1 MSHPIDV
8 GSVLGGRYKVTATVL
23 TSHDQDLVLDGVDQ
37 VLNRPVSILVAGPHN
52 ADQVAQSARE
62 VATGE
67 RPGSVQILDLGV
79 SDSTTYLI
87 TNHTSAADLLDL
99 VVASNPP
106 YVEPFFTDTLG
117 SEIFGQPRSHE
128 PEIYDDEEEVDAGYI
143 DYGNGHRHV
152 SPYPAAVPGHGSRQ
166 AAAERTADDRGA
178 GTAGHGAV
186 APGTVTPGAVN
197 PGAAQ
202 EAGGNAATAPVRKA
216 PVVPPLPPA
225 RPGASAVGRNS
236 SAGAG
241 AAGAA
246 ASAGAAAAGVAA
258 ANHGRQRT
266 GAPVTGGAP
275 ENTRVPE
282 NTAPQPVQR
291 ENVEQALLQR
301 EGNRSGNPAGG
312 AGHSDSTAGGHGP
325 DQPKVSLWS
334 QDDYDYTSEDEYT
347 EDQYTKDDG
356 GNRHP
361 DRHAG
366 SFPAAARTGGAAAA
380 AGHDYNDD
388 DEERRSEPRSMRW
401 LVGGLLAAVLVVGLI
416 FAVTNLGSLFRPAP
430 QSQATQEA
438 PASAPAPE
446 TATGTP
452 SPSPS
457 TTAAAVPPVVE
468 GVTRLGAF
476 DFASNYDNDLAK
488 TFDGN
493 GASYWSDMEFA
504 TDNWG
509 GLAPEGV
516 PLAVK
521 LKEPSKISSITLNQL
536 GASGGNISV
545 FTNDQ
550 PSLDGA
556 KQVGT
561 NSFTS
566 PDLTMPL
573 AEPVTAEYVIVSI
586 KNLPRL
592 AAPKTRYGFGLRL
605 AEIKVQ

>member
-1 MSHPIDV
+1 
-8 GSVLGGRYKVTATVL
+8 
-23 TSHDQDLVLDGVDQ
+23 
-37 VLNRPVSILVAGPHN
+37 
-52 ADQVAQSARE
+52 
-62 VATGE
+62 
-67 RPGSVQILDLGV
+67 
-79 SDSTTYLI
+79 
-87 TNHTSAADLLDL
+87 
-99 VVASNPP
+99 
-106 YVEPFFTDTLG
+106 
-117 SEIFGQPRSHE
+117 
-128 PEIYDDEEEVDAGYI
+128 
-143 DYGNGHRHV
+143 
-152 SPYPAAVPGHGSRQ
+152 
-166 AAAERTADDRGA
+166 
-178 GTAGHGAV
+178 
-186 APGTVTPGAVN
+186 
-197 PGAAQ
+197 
-202 EAGGNAATAPVRKA
+202 
-216 PVVPPLPPA
+216 
-225 RPGASAVGRNS
+225 
-236 SAGAG
+236 
-241 AAGAA
+241 
-246 ASAGAAAAGVAA
+246 
-258 ANHGRQRT
+258 
-266 GAPVTGGAP
+266 
-275 ENTRVPE
+275 
-282 NTAPQPVQR
+282 VQR

-301 EGNRSGNPAGG
+301 EGNRSGNPAGAASHSEG
-312 AGHSDSTAGGHGP
+312 AGAGNGP

-334 QDDYDYTSEDEYT
+334 QDDYDYAPEDEYT
-347 EDQYTKDDG
+347 EDQYAKDG
-356 GNRHP
+356 GGHP
-361 DRHAG
+361 DRNAG

-388 DEERRSEPRSMRW
+388 DDERRSEPRSMRW

-416 FAVTNLGSLFRPAP
+416 FAVTNLGSLFRTAP
-430 QSQATQEA
+430 QSQATPDA
-438 PASAPAPE
+438 PASAPAP
-446 TATGTP
+446 TAAATP
-452 SPSPS
+452 SPSES
-457 TTAAAVPPVVE
+457 TTAAAGPPAVE

-516 PLAVK
+516 PLVVK